1 MVAMRR
7 DMKLAH
13 APTRKVKA
21 LSHQERGSVARKEAR
36 GKKRRQTTRTST
48 AFAMLAEKRETR
60 LVSVLT
66 KTTSV
71 APGFKDKT
79 RYTPYVCPG
88 IQFTHIVTNEGVI
101 SKTMPLLHSA

>member
-21 LSHQERGSVARKEAR
+21 LCHQERGSSARKQAR
-36 GKKRRQTTRTST
+36 GKKRRHPTRTNN
-48 AFAMLAEKRETR
+48 AFAMLAEERDTR

-66 KTTSV
+66 KATSHQGQ
-71 APGFKDKT
+71 PKYK
-79 RYTPYVCPG
+79 
-88 IQFTHIVTNEGVI
+88 
-101 SKTMPLLHSA
+101 